1 MLAGQFGVTVLG
13 LAALRVVTEILDPV
27 VYGTVALILAGL
39 GLGKGMFLAPWLAAQ
54 LRFHPDARRSGGLRS
69 LYGAVSGMC
78 ALGVLLAATV
88 VSLGLGLTVAGLRGI
103 GAPIL
108 LAVAGVWLAADG
120 GISLVLN
127 YLNAELRQ
135 GLLAAVRV
143 TDAFLRPA
151 VAIVAVVLLAGG
163 AVLFVAGQ
171 AAGALLLVTF
181 AAAILLRSR
190 GTKGKRE
197 AAPSGRSRWRGRI
210 LRYGMPLVPMAILQW
225 AIHLGDR
232 YILEFFHGS
241 QEVGL
246 YSAAYGLASQPFLML
261 SGVATL
267 LIRPRLFESIGED
280 SKSAL
285 RYRRVW
291 LGTLLLVGG
300 MGLVLLIILH
310 QWIARIL
317 LAEEYRTAAGL
328 IPIIGAAY
336 LMLAMGQGLENWA
349 MAENRTRR
357 ILAAGIVSMLVSIG
371 SALLLIPRFGSDGA
385 AWATLLGLG
394 SYAGAILVA
403 ESASH
408 IGAKR
413 MAK

>member
-1 MLAGQFGVTVLG
+1 VLAGQFGVTVLG
-13 LAALRVVTEILDPV
+13 LAVLRVVTEILDPV
-27 VYGTVALILAGL
+27 VYGTVALVLAGL
-39 GLGKGMFLAPWLAAQ
+39 GLGKGIFLAPWLAAQ

-69 LYGAVSGMC
+69 LYSAVSGMC
-78 ALGVLLAATV
+78 ALGVLLATTTVALGLSVTV
-88 VSLGLGLTVAGLRGI
+88 VGVSRI
-103 GAPIL
+103 GTPIL
-108 LAVAGVWLAADG
+108 LAVAGVWLAADS
-120 GISLVLN
+120 GIGLVSN

-135 GLLAAVRV
+135 GSLAAVRV
-143 TDAFLRPA
+143 ADAFLRPA

-181 AAAILLRSR
+181 VAAILLRSR

-197 AAPSGRSRWRGRI
+197 AAPSGRSRWRGQI
-210 LRYGMPLVPMAILQW
+210 LGYGMPLVPMAILQW

-371 SALLLIPRFGSDGA
+371 SALLWIPRFGSDGA